1 MDYKLWLLV
10 SWKDLSKREQ
20 YVKIRRSLVCVSNS
34 GLCLCPGLGGRG
46 EGDSGLVT
54 WTSSSKVILIFLG
67 KKTESKVCKLKTCVI
82 IIMWNIP
89 LKIIN
94 EFHTIYCLFCV
105 TSTMKNEDS
114 NCQGITHKTAFKY
127 VYKGS
132 LKKVTTILVISTM
145 TLDTIPWWTIL
156 MMTYQR

>member
-1 MDYKLWLLV
+1 MGGMDLYKLWLLV

-34 GLCLCPGLGGRG
+34 GLCLCPGLGR
-46 EGDSGLVT
+46 GDSGLVT

-105 TSTMKNEDS
+105 TSTIKVS
-114 NCQGITHKTAFKY
+114 LTTAFKCIRDAWNKY
-127 VYKGS
+127 PFQLWLWTEYPVMNN
-132 LKKVTTILVISTM
+132 TM
-145 TLDTIPWWTIL
+145 D
-156 MMTYQR
+156 

>member
-1 MDYKLWLLV
+1 MTAFCSHKCRTLIIYLVYKIIIIKAWGMGGMDLYKLWLLV

-34 GLCLCPGLGGRG
+34 GLCFCLGWGWGG
-46 EGDSGLVT
+46 EDSGLVT

-82 IIMWNIP
+82 IITWNIP

-94 EFHTIYCLFCV
+94 EFHTIYCLFLLLCYFYYQ
-105 TSTMKNEDS
+105 EWR
-114 NCQGITHKTAFKY
+114 FK
-127 VYKGS
+127 
-132 LKKVTTILVISTM
+132 
-145 TLDTIPWWTIL
+145 
-156 MMTYQR
+156 

>member
-34 GLCLCPGLGGRG
+34 GLCLCLGGGRG
-46 EGDSGLVT
+46 REDAGLVT

-94 EFHTIYCLFCV
+94 EFHTIYCFICV
-105 TSTMKNEDS
+105 TSTINDKEWRFKN
-114 NCQGITHKTAFKY
+114 QGITHNGIQMCIRDAWKNTHLSYFNLNHDS
-127 VYKGS
+127 GQI
-132 LKKVTTILVISTM
+132 ILCDYSI
-145 TLDTIPWWTIL
+145 D
-156 MMTYQR
+156 